1 MAITDVTYS
10 NLSGLINEFA
20 PMKYAKAVNMAVP
33 TLSEGALKKA
43 DPDDSE
49 VLVYGLPDG
58 LASTSFVED
67 LGDLPAG
74 VASKPFEG
82 KAIPKPIVTVI
93 RMGRSIANAKMP
105 EKRKAT
111 IMDAHLESG
120 ARNGARQLGRSL
132 FGGDTLPDAGWAPG
146 APNNRWTSSGG
157 LDSTISVDFED
168 VSLFRPGQSY
178 DYVDVGANK
187 SYVVRC
193 KSVTPKALT
202 NSANVAGTVE
212 FINDVLDSSG
222 NVQWINSTNTSSGTA
237 VTVAVTDKFALR
249 GTYTASSFSS
259 GAAGDATASNNAL
272 TSFDAIT
279 GSGASSNL
287 YDIIAADT
295 NFKGNTVSFA
305 APYSQEA
312 VLGFLSQIELYSDL
326 GPNRCIMPPKLAAA
340 HVASTGVH
348 GTFAGV
354 TGGLGGVGRKDVDA
368 SADKYGKGG
377 SLTLRGMPVTVD
389 PNCHADK
396 IVFFNDETTK
406 LYEWR
411 AQGVVDEE
419 GNGLRVL
426 DDKYG
431 FQIQIAGEAELV
443 AHERRDCGM
452 ITGVTGL

>member
-1 MAITDVTYS
+1 MAIADVTYS

-74 VASKPFEG
+74 IASTPFEG

-132 FGGDTLPDAGWAPG
+132 FGGDTLPDAGWTPAAWSG
-146 APNNRWTSSGG
+146 NGG
-157 LDSTISVDFED
+157 LNETVSVDFED
-168 VSLFRPGQSY
+168 VSLFRPGQAY
-178 DYVDVGANK
+178 DYVDVNLTE

-193 KSVTPKALT
+193 QSVTPKALT
-202 NSANVAGTVE
+202 NSANVAGTVV

-222 NVQWINSTNTSSGTA
+222 NVQWINSTNASGGTA
-237 VTVAVTDKFALR
+237 ITVAVTDKFALR
-249 GTYTASSFSS
+249 GTYTSSNFASGF
-259 GAAGDATASNNAL
+259 AGTATASGNAL

-279 GSGASSNL
+279 GSGASSDL
-287 YDIIAADT
+287 YGITAATT